1 MRSLII
7 YILVVL
13 GIGCSVQASEVFGT
27 AKEYA
32 GNELIF
38 YRYNDRITFI
48 KEEMFRLTIDSI
60 GKFWVKFDLEE
71 ITYVFGEF
79 GIYHAYFFVEPD
91 KEYEIILPPF
101 AEKEAKDIF
110 NPFFMSEKVHIGI
123 KNMKKTDLNY
133 LIIDFDYYY
142 SRYHDLKLLDIYS
155 LGLKTGVDTFINEIN
170 KRYEYADD
178 SYFKEYKKYRVAA
191 LKNLATQ
198 KQYEQALIFAY
209 FTKDTILYDNP
220 AYMDLFNNIYSNYFD
235 KYLIS
240 KNGAYLFAVINYGH
254 SITRLHKLLLQ
265 HFELKN
271 KQFRELVILK
281 GINDSF
287 ANKNLSWLPLLLTL
301 DSLYIS
307 TDYQKHQTISQNI
320 ADNALSLAKGTIAP
334 PFELPD
340 SVGNIKKLTNY
351 RGKYVYLNFAN
362 TTTYTSQ
369 NEFELIKNIY
379 LRYKAYCVFITVLT
393 DENRQKATKF
403 MTDNK
408 YEWEYLF
415 TEINSDVINTYKVST
430 YPTYY
435 FIDPNGT
442 LLVSPAP
449 SPIDNFETYL
459 FNIIEGS
466 GLKKP

>member
-101 AEKEAKDIF
+101 AKKEAKDIF

-178 SYFKEYKKYRVAA
+178 
-191 LKNLATQ
+191 
-198 KQYEQALIFAY
+198 
-209 FTKDTILYDNP
+209 
-220 AYMDLFNNIYSNYFD
+220 
-235 KYLIS
+235 
-240 KNGAYLFAVINYGH
+240 
-254 SITRLHKLLLQ
+254 KLL
-265 HFELKN
+265 
-271 KQFRELVILK
+271 
-281 GINDSF
+281 
-287 ANKNLSWLPLLLTL
+287 
-301 DSLYIS
+301 
-307 TDYQKHQTISQNI
+307 
-320 ADNALSLAKGTIAP
+320 
-334 PFELPD
+334 
-340 SVGNIKKLTNY
+340 
-351 RGKYVYLNFAN
+351 
-362 TTTYTSQ
+362 
-369 NEFELIKNIY
+369 
-379 LRYKAYCVFITVLT
+379 
-393 DENRQKATKF
+393 
-403 MTDNK
+403 
-408 YEWEYLF
+408 
-415 TEINSDVINTYKVST
+415 
-430 YPTYY
+430 
-435 FIDPNGT
+435 
-442 LLVSPAP
+442 
-449 SPIDNFETYL
+449 
-459 FNIIEGS
+459 
-466 GLKKP
+466 